1 MRSPSPR
8 YTFLGF
14 QVLALMDQGEQWSY
28 DEAMDALEDGGNVLG
43 ALDERFGSAIDLSL
57 YGQEER
63 IEIHEH
69 FAGLANAVDSRR
81 KFGVENSGLALIVA
95 YCFELIQRELR
106 E

>member
-14 QVLALMDQGEQWSY
+14 QVLALIDKGEQWSY
-28 DEAMDALEDGGNVLG
+28 DEAMDALADGGDLLAV
-43 ALDERFGSAIDLSL
+43 LDERFGPAIDLSL
-57 YGQEER
+57 YAQDER
-63 IEIHEH
+63 TEIHEH
-69 FAGLANAVDSRR
+69 FAGLASAVDSRR
-81 KFGVENSGLALIVA
+81 KFGVENSGLSLIVA